1 MSASTISNAALVS
14 GLGQLAAA
22 YREAIIQPGT
32 PDDEARALEWA
43 ASRLDL
49 ASRRLSIM
57 YTRKIIQP

>member
-1 MSASTISNAALVS
+1 MAAPTISNATLVS
-14 GLGQLAAA
+14 DLKELAGA
-22 YREAIIQPGT
+22 YRDAIAQPET

-57 YTRKIIQP
+57 YTRKIIAP

>member
-1 MSASTISNAALVS
+1 MPAPTISNATLVS
-14 GLGQLAAA
+14 ELRELAGA

-57 YTRKIIQP
+57 YTRKIVEP